1 MLNQK
6 KSKLEFQIFIF
17 FVAVFSLSLIFRS
30 DVTYFYELVST
41 IVKIQR
47 TEADITDYK
56 YFDNI
61 EIPKS
66 TDPQPWPLHK
76 KYNQTPTT
84 KNLDS
89 LHDNYGTVA
98 FLIVSK
104 DSIWHESYYKGYN
117 EKSYSNSFSMSKSI
131 VTAIMGKAIEKG
143 FFESI
148 DDKVGKYIDNYNEG
162 YASNLTIGDLSSM
175 SSGMKWTENYTNI
188 FGVTARAYVGSG
200 LNELILSRPI
210 IKEPGLAFE
219 YLSSDTQLLSI
230 IIEKV
235 TKRKISDLVYDWFW
249 NPMGAENKALWQ
261 VDNKKTN
268 NEKAYCC
275 FNSNARD
282 FARFG
287 KLFKDDGNW
296 GKLNLLNSS
305 FVKKILKPR
314 FSKSPEYGYGLW
326 LGEYNDKQFFS
337 MRGHLGQYVI
347 VFPMQNLM
355 IVRLGQKHDK
365 KTENE
370 KFSIDFYQYI
380 SEAFKMLEI

>member
-1 MLNQK
+1 MKNKFGLI
-6 KSKLEFQIFIF
+6 LAVLLIF
-17 FVAVFSLSLIFRS
+17 LSFNFRS
-30 DVTYFYELVST
+30 DIVYLSELIST
-41 IVKIQR
+41 IYKIQR
-47 TEADITDYK
+47 TKADITDYK

-98 FLIVSK
+98 FLIISK

-148 DDKVGKYIDNYNEG
+148 DDKVGKYIENYNEG
-162 YASNLTIGDLSSM
+162 YASSLTIGDLSSM

-287 KLFKDDGNW
+287 KLFKNDGNW

-347 VFPMQNLM
+347 VFPTQNLM

-370 KFSIDFYQYI
+370 KFSIDFYLYLNNQNI
-380 SEAFKMLEI
+380 KLSLIHI